1 MTDSASCAIGLS
13 IGLLY
18 VSHWVGERFHFLMT
32 SGQFV
37 GEEPKP
43 ILDHETLNGLY
54 VEDTSCAVS
63 EEDSRAHKVEVE
75 GTRNQGMESTTNN
88 AEESTRESVSV

>member
-1 MTDSASCAIGLS
+1 
-13 IGLLY
+13 
-18 VSHWVGERFHFLMT
+18 MT

-54 VEDTSCAVS
+54 VEDTSCAVG
-63 EEDSRAHKVEVE
+63 EEDSCAHKVEVE